1 MAKSR
6 TKSKSNRKG
15 STDKENQPPKTSSNR
30 PIKLRSW
37 SNDSMVQAMDAVK
50 SGLLGVNRAALEYG
64 VPKTTLKDR
73 IAGRVSHGT
82 NIGSKPYLSKKEE
95 EELVKFLINC
105 SKMGYGKTRSEVLK
119 NSGSHL
125 EEEE

>member
-1 MAKSR
+1 
-6 TKSKSNRKG
+6 
-15 STDKENQPPKTSSNR
+15 
-30 PIKLRSW
+30 
-37 SNDSMVQAMDAVK
+37 MVQAMDAVK

-105 SKMGYGKTRSEVLK
+105 SKMGCY
-119 NSGSHL
+119 
-125 EEEE
+125 